1 MLTPY
6 PGTVDFAKW
15 ELAEAKKPDA
25 EAIDGIPI
33 TRHWLIPQSR
43 RPKVYTPHPTLSP
56 DEIRGRTQGVW
67 DEFYSLAHIWRRS
80 RAVKSLKNRIG
91 FVLCSKL
98 YRQMYAN
105 TGIATD
111 SARHA
116 KSERMARM
124 LAKPCRRLFIGKP
137 MPELQTPV

>member
-1 MLTPY
+1 MAWCLAVGVRLATLWYAVYGFRADANEVLSLGSRDAPVYRAAQLAAILVLT
-6 PGTVDFAKW
+6 GMVLIIGWF
-15 ELAEAKKPDA
+15 LAN
-25 EAIDGIPI
+25 
-33 TRHWLIPQSR
+33 L
-43 RPKVYTPHPTLSP
+43 PH
-56 DEIRGRTQGVW
+56 V
-67 DEFYSLAHIWRRS
+67 WRRS

-116 KSERMARM
+116 KSERMARL
-124 LAKPCRRLFIGKP
+124 LAKPCRRLFIAKP
-137 MPELQTPV
+137 MPDLQMPA